1 MKRKNVLLL
10 VASVLV
16 SIFGWSQTGI
26 GVEFPN
32 DEAVLE
38 IASFTKGVLLPK
50 VALENNA
57 QSFHLTDNAGAAHT
71 GMLLYNTNTDV
82 TGGLSGAGYYFWT
95 GTQWERMVTTDG
107 SSNIFF
113 PDPGIFDLTQPQPTS
128 AVLGVLGNLPQG
140 RLRLTAGLTDTF
152 DDSLGAS
159 IDLHGNQAT
168 SNTGVLDLA
177 AGSAASATNNAIRF
191 WTNSDGLSTGQGP
204 QGLQGIQGVQGE
216 KGDTGDQGPQGIQG
230 LQGIQGNQGDT
241 GAIGAVGNGIDST
254 TENNNGT
261 LTFTYDD
268 GTTFTTSN
276 ITTAKTISD
285 DMIFD
290 GTDDNVSTNDNYYYV
305 SMVVN
310 GNWRVTRYDKAN
322 INLEKEATISN
333 NSSQTAQPTALAIC
347 TGLNYE

>member
-1 MKRKNVLLL
+1 LPIAQVNIKPGFVTLDVQQILYL
-10 VASVLV
+10 PAL
-16 SIFGWSQTGI
+16 GPQGLQGDTGVQ
-26 GVEFPN
+26 GPQ
-32 DEAVLE
+32 
-38 IASFTKGVLLPK
+38 GP
-50 VALENNA
+50 
-57 QSFHLTDNAGAAHT
+57 AGA
-71 GMLLYNTNTDV
+71 D
-82 TGGLSGAGYYFWT
+82 GAVGA
-95 GTQWERMVTTDG
+95 DG
-107 SSNIFF
+107 SNGV
-113 PDPGIFDLTQPQPTS
+113 GISTTVD
-128 AVLGVLGNLPQG
+128 
-140 RLRLTAGLTDTF
+140 
-152 DDSLGAS
+152 
-159 IDLHGNQAT
+159 
-168 SNTGVLDLA
+168 
-177 AGSAASATNNAIRF
+177 
-191 WTNSDGLSTGQGP
+191 NSDGTFTLTYTDGTSFTTADLTGPRGSQGLKGDTGNTGATGADGSDGVGISSTVDNSDGTFTLTYTDGTSFTTADLTGPQGLQGLQGDTGVQGS

-310 GNWRVTRYDKAN
+310 GNWRVTKYDKAN

-333 NSSQTAQPTALAIC
+333 NSSQTAQPTTLAVC
-347 TGLNYE
+347 TGLNYD

>member
-1 MKRKNVLLL
+1 V
-10 VASVLV
+10 
-16 SIFGWSQTGI
+16 
-26 GVEFPN
+26 
-32 DEAVLE
+32 D
-38 IASFTKGVLLPK
+38 
-50 VALENNA
+50 
-57 QSFHLTDNAGAAHT
+57 
-71 GMLLYNTNTDV
+71 
-82 TGGLSGAGYYFWT
+82 
-95 GTQWERMVTTDG
+95 
-107 SSNIFF
+107 
-113 PDPGIFDLTQPQPTS
+113 
-128 AVLGVLGNLPQG
+128 
-140 RLRLTAGLTDTF
+140 
-152 DDSLGAS
+152 
-159 IDLHGNQAT
+159 
-168 SNTGVLDLA
+168 
-177 AGSAASATNNAIRF
+177 
-191 WTNSDGLSTGQGP
+191 NSDGTFTLTYTDGTSFTTADLTGPQGLQGLQGDTGVQGP

-310 GNWRVTRYDKAN
+310 GNWRVTQYDKAN

-333 NSSQTAQPTALAIC
+333 NSSQTAQPTTLAVC
-347 TGLNYE
+347 TGLNYD